1 MESCQADLIFCQLIP
16 ILLWVSVRSLG
27 PKSAVK
33 WIRDLAKCE
42 LCRPKWISSLE
53 DSNGSMIE
61 KWIGTFLGKA
71 ISQTDFQWQT
81 LFKAFFFHVSDWE
94 LQNYLKEM
102 VQFVA
107 FGWSWLRWN
116 LDGTLKTCPK
126 TPANSPWCLT
136 TRCTTLKTRTC
147 GARTL
152 RKFSDLI
159 FSEGMFWLETDK
171 IHWPL
176 LAINVQLAILGPELN
191 CYVKSNPE
199 NRRDTK
205 GTWRIHIDD
214 I

>member
-1 MESCQADLIFCQLIP
+1 
-16 ILLWVSVRSLG
+16 
-27 PKSAVK
+27 
-33 WIRDLAKCE
+33 
-42 LCRPKWISSLE
+42 
-53 DSNGSMIE
+53 
-61 KWIGTFLGKA
+61 
-71 ISQTDFQWQT
+71 
-81 LFKAFFFHVSDWE
+81 
-94 LQNYLKEM
+94 M

-107 FGWSWLRWN
+107 FGWSWLKWN

-126 TPANSPWCLT
+126 TPANSPWCPT
-136 TRCTTLKTRTC
+136 TRCTTPRTRTC

-159 FSEGMFWLETDK
+159 FSEETFWLVTDK

-205 GTWRIHIDD
+205 GTWWYILTRFFCSIAKGFCQKKNRESKHMHKIMNDQVCEFGHIYY
-214 I
+214 IALFWWIINGKMTLWHAKMHF